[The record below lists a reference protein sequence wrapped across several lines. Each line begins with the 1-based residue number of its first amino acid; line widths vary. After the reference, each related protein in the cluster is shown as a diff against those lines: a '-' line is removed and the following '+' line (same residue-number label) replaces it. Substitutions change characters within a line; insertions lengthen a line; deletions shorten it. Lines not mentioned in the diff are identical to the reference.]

1 MKCAFIVSC
10 VMALLLHWPGP
21 LNAHSLTVQLLNQQ
35 QQPLADAVIELK
47 PLSAAPVSPEHN
59 QPARSKVAQQE
70 LTFIPFV
77 SAISVGSQVDFPN
90 FDRTRHHVYS
100 FSPAKVFE
108 IQLYAD
114 TPEAPITFD
123 KTGIVALGCNIHDY
137 MQAYIYVGHTD
148 LVAVTN
154 TDGQAVLPQ
163 LADGRYQLLLWHPW
177 QIASPEVTEFE
188 VSTDLTLSKTLTID
202 LQQRKPAPPQRGFG
216 R

>member
-1 MKCAFIVSC
+1 
-10 VMALLLHWPGP
+10 MALLLHWPNS
-21 LNAHSLTVQLLNQQ
+21 LSAHNLTVQLFNQQ

-47 PLSAAPVSPEHN
+47 LLYAEPLPPERA
-59 QPARSKVAQQE
+59 QPATSQVAQQA

-77 SAISVGSQVDFPN
+77 SAIAVGSQVDFPN

-100 FSPAKVFE
+100 FSPAKVFQ

-137 MQAYIYVGHTD
+137 MQAFIYVGHTD
-148 LVAVTN
+148 LVAVTDEN
-154 TDGQAVLPQ
+154 GQAVLPQ
-163 LADGRYQLLLWHPW
+163 LAAGSYQLLLWHPW

-188 VSTDLTLSKTLTID
+188 IKADISLTQSLTID
-202 LQQRKPAPPQRGFG
+202 LQQKKPAPPQRGFG

>member
-1 MKCAFIVSC
+1 
-10 VMALLLHWPGP
+10 MALLLHWSGTV
-21 LNAHSLTVQLLNQQ
+21 NANSLTVQLVNQQ

-47 PLSAAPVSPEHN
+47 PLSNEPLPSQQT
-59 QPARSKVAQQE
+59 QPARTQVAQQE

-114 TPEAPITFD
+114 TPEAPVTFD

-137 MQAYIYVGHTD
+137 MQAYIYVGETG
-148 LVAVTN
+148 LVAVTDN
-154 TDGQAVLPQ
+154 DGQVVLPQ
-163 LADGRYQLLLWHPW
+163 LPAGRYQLLLWHPW

-188 VSTDLTLSKTLTID
+188 ISTDLTLANTLAID

>member
-1 MKCAFIVSC
+1 
-10 VMALLLHWPGP
+10 MALLLHWPNS
-21 LNAHSLTVQLLNQQ
+21 LSAHNLTVQLFNQQ

-47 PLSAAPVSPEHN
+47 LLYAEPIPPERT
-59 QPARSKVAQQE
+59 QPATSQVAQQA

-77 SAISVGSQVDFPN
+77 SAIAVGSQVDFPN

-100 FSPAKVFE
+100 FSPAKVFQ

-137 MQAYIYVGHTD
+137 MQAFIYVGHTD
-148 LVAVTN
+148 LVAVTDEN
-154 TDGQAVLPQ
+154 GQAVLPQ
-163 LADGRYQLLLWHPW
+163 LAAGSYQLLLWHPW

-188 VSTDLTLSKTLTID
+188 IKADISLTQSLTID
-202 LQQRKPAPPQRGFG
+202 LQQKKPAPPQRGFG